1 MGSWQGSPTTSR
13 PPGPAGPDVAPPRP
27 TTRPERPA
35 DALNQPRALVPRPH
49 TCEAATAAPAGSGEP
64 RPATTP
70 DGGHTSCSSTHIR
83 DRPAHRYA
91 HCPPRTDTVLPHS
104 TAVPGLPPAPWTAPH
119 RHVPPDCLWSRPMHE
134 TTHPTHLMHHGC
146 DRGNPPGLWPRQGSV
161 SGVNPQEKIGIPDM
175 AWCVVRKKMIF
186 FVRECPA

>member
-91 HCPPRTDTVLPHS
+91 HCPPNRHRSAALDSRTRLTSRTPD
-104 TAVPGLPPAPWTAPH
+104 GTAP
-119 RHVPPDCLWSRPMHE
+119 SRATRLPVV
-134 TTHPTHLMHHGC
+134 PTHARDDSPDTSHASRMRPRKSAGFMAPAGIGEWC
-146 DRGNPPGLWPRQGSV
+146 KPPGKNR
-161 SGVNPQEKIGIPDM
+161 DT
-175 AWCVVRKKMIF
+175 
-186 FVRECPA
+186 